1 MNIRNFSIIAHIDHG
16 KSTLADRIIE
26 LCGGLSQ
33 REMTSQVLDTLELEQ
48 ERGITIK
55 SQTVNLQY
63 TAKDGEVYQFNL
75 IDTPG
80 HVDFAYEVSRS
91 LSACEGAI
99 LLVDASQGVEAQTLS
114 TCYNAVEEGLMI
126 IPVLNKID
134 LAQSDPEKIKKEIE
148 EIIGVDASE
157 APAISAKNGTGIKDV
172 LEQVVKLV
180 PAPEVV
186 TEEPLQA
193 SIIDSWFDNYLGVV
207 SLVRVVRGR
216 IAKGEKI
223 EIFSRKETHTV
234 DKIGVFTPKI
244 TDLQELNSG
253 QVGFIC
259 ASIKEI
265 RGAPVGDTIIKANSG
280 TSNLEG
286 FQEVNPQVYA
296 ALFPQDSDDF
306 EAFREALEKL
316 CLNDASLQY
325 EPEHSEALGAG
336 FRCGFLGTLHMEI
349 ISERLN
355 REYGMD
361 LIATAPTVAYEV
373 VTTDQQVRR
382 VENPSALPETSKI
395 KTILEPIARAN
406 ILVPDTYIGSV
417 MKLCNDRRGKQ
428 INMRY
433 VGGQVELVY
442 DLPLSEIV
450 VDFFD
455 RLKSVSRGYASLDYS
470 LDRYE
475 ESDVI
480 KLDILLNGDKVDALA
495 YMAHRTVAN
504 IKGKQFTEALK
515 EVIPR
520 QQFDVAIQAAIGA
533 KIVSR
538 QTVKAYRKDVTAK
551 LYGGDVTR
559 KMKLQKKQKEGKKR
573 MKNIGRVEVPQDAF
587 LSVLKVQ
594 D

>member
-1 MNIRNFSIIAHIDHG
+1 MKIRNFSIIAHIDHG

-26 LCGGLSQ
+26 LCGGLSD

-55 SQTVNLQY
+55 SQTVNLKY
-63 TAKDGEVYQFNL
+63 RADDGELYQFNL

-80 HVDFAYEVSRS
+80 HVDFSYEVSRS

-114 TCYNAVEEGLMI
+114 TCYNAVEEGLTI

-134 LAQSDPEKIKKEIE
+134 LAQSDPERIKKEIE

-157 APAISAKNGTGIKDV
+157 APSISAKNGTGIKEV
-172 LEQVVKLV
+172 LEQVVSLV
-180 PAPEVV
+180 PPPVV
-186 TEEPLQA
+186 QVDEPLQA

-207 SLVRVVRGR
+207 SLVRVVKGK
-216 IAKGEKI
+216 ITKGEKI
-223 EIFSRKETHTV
+223 EIFSKQETHTV

-244 TDLQELNSG
+244 EDLSELNSG

-280 TSNLEG
+280 TLNLEG

-296 ALFPQDSDDF
+296 ALFPQSSDDF

-373 VTTDQQVRR
+373 VSTDDQVRR
-382 VENPSALPETSKI
+382 VENPSALPETQKI

-428 INMRY
+428 INLRY
-433 VGGQVELVY
+433 VGGQAELIY

-495 YMAHRTVAN
+495 YMAHRSVAN
-504 IKGKQFTEALK
+504 SKGIQFTEALK

-559 KMKLQKKQKEGKKR
+559 KMKLQKKQKAGKKR

-587 LSVLKVQ
+587 LSVLKVK

>member
-63 TAKDGEVYQFNL
+63 TAEDGEIYQFNL

-114 TCYNAVEEGLMI
+114 TCYNAVEEGLTI

-186 TEEPLQA
+186 IEEPLQA